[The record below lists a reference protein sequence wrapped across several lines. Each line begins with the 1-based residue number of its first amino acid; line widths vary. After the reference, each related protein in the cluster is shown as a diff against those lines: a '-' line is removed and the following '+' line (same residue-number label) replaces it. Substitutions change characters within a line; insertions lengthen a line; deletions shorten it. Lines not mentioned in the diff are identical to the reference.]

1 MTQNFYKKAK
11 QFVID
16 SFTKI
21 GKPYQIKHLER
32 TVYWIK
38 QLKPDADEALFI
50 SAMAHDIERAFRK
63 QDVKDKKYSHG
74 FADLEFYRPHEER
87 GADIM
92 AEFLK
97 KEGAE
102 QELIDRVN
110 MLISKHEEGGDDDQN
125 LLKDADSISFFEN
138 NVSTF
143 LTRLVSK
150 VGKEKVKE
158 KFDWMFNR
166 MTSEKAKQISR
177 QWYEEVINKLE
188 EGVEGR

>member
-1 MTQNFYKKAK
+1 MTQNLYEKAE
-11 QFVID
+11 QFVTD

-21 GKPYQIKHLER
+21 GKTYQIKHLEK

-38 QLKPDADEALFI
+38 QLKPDADEALLI
-50 SAMAHDIERAFRK
+50 SAIAHDIERAFRK
-63 QDVKDKKYSHG
+63 QDVEDKKHSHSY
-74 FADLEFYRPHEER
+74 ADPEFFRTHVER

-102 QELIDRVN
+102 QTLIDKVKI
-110 MLISKHEEGGDDDQN
+110 LISNHEEGGNDDQN

-138 NVSTF
+138 NVSAF

-166 MTSEKAKQISR
+166 MTSERAKQIAR
-177 QWYEEVINKLE
+177 HWYEEAITKLE
-188 EGVEGR
+188 E